1 MTIESTLNKINTCAS
16 DVESH
21 ALQEKADHV
30 LKIAKKN
37 SSEFPF
43 TVTFRAAE
51 DIDIEFITNLFGDDV
66 LTDWWSE
73 SLEKNWIT
81 LTIFDNSKQWL
92 LHEEG
97 KDPLIAPKAPEFN
110 KLINNYSQINE
121 NARLKIGIGGSRMKK
136 NSKVIF
142 LRGKSQVEV
151 GEHSEILIIDW
162 RQSSDWNKYAITQIE
177 NLTSKAVA
185 VIIIKD
191 LEDRTSLRLIDE
203 FRNKIILWNYS
214 NNKYISSQ
222 SQLKSQF
229 NKLHEIA
236 RRYHVNKRAASL
248 LETIT
253 QEHLKQESDCV
264 NELATL
270 NRKSKELT
278 NAKSDADAVS
288 TEILNRFND
297 FSDNVQSL
305 VDKLTEERVS
315 ETGLIKTTI
324 KKWADEL
331 TPKNLVKVENHSN
344 IDPEE
349 RGLMPLL
356 GKMLNPEDIYQVK
369 EKWLKEKEEKLNR
382 IMIEESQRT
391 IRTLTNYVESLVEKI
406 KQLQGQQS
414 ADILENVM
422 PLPEATDITH
432 SISLSEPIEL
442 NEKLKLPR
450 DSLWAHISGARA
462 LAMGLLMPIM
472 LLGFLGVIKMADVKK
487 EPAFPILFAVIIV
500 LMIFY
505 KRWESNKDRAVK
517 QSEGITSLSGK
528 INLLLLKKLD
538 RFEAVHN
545 NVIKDFIT
553 NTSHVLQNPQ
563 HYKILNSDN
572 NVELRNAL
580 SSCQKNISDLEIN
593 QRKWLEM
600 LELSNELKSKLSELQ
615 NTTESDIASMKGM

>member
-1 MTIESTLNKINTCAS
+1 
-16 DVESH
+16 
-21 ALQEKADHV
+21 
-30 LKIAKKN
+30 
-37 SSEFPF
+37 
-43 TVTFRAAE
+43 
-51 DIDIEFITNLFGDDV
+51 
-66 LTDWWSE
+66 
-73 SLEKNWIT
+73 
-81 LTIFDNSKQWL
+81 
-92 LHEEG
+92 
-97 KDPLIAPKAPEFN
+97 
-110 KLINNYSQINE
+110 
-121 NARLKIGIGGSRMKK
+121 
-136 NSKVIF
+136 
-142 LRGKSQVEV
+142 
-151 GEHSEILIIDW
+151 
-162 RQSSDWNKYAITQIE
+162 
-177 NLTSKAVA
+177 
-185 VIIIKD
+185 
-191 LEDRTSLRLIDE
+191 
-203 FRNKIILWNYS
+203 
-214 NNKYISSQ
+214 
-222 SQLKSQF
+222 
-229 NKLHEIA
+229 
-236 RRYHVNKRAASL
+236 
-248 LETIT
+248 
-253 QEHLKQESDCV
+253 
-264 NELATL
+264 
-270 NRKSKELT
+270 
-278 NAKSDADAVS
+278 
-288 TEILNRFND
+288 
-297 FSDNVQSL
+297 
-305 VDKLTEERVS
+305 S

-545 NVIKDFIT
+545 NVIKD
-553 NTSHVLQNPQ
+553 
-563 HYKILNSDN
+563 
-572 NVELRNAL
+572 
-580 SSCQKNISDLEIN
+580 
-593 QRKWLEM
+593 
-600 LELSNELKSKLSELQ
+600 
-615 NTTESDIASMKGM
+615 